1 MKNAMRLKSRDIEA
15 IKFAARET
23 FGESAT
29 VRLFGSRV
37 DDILRG
43 GDIDLHFTVDDGQQ
57 DYRHAGNFKWK
68 LFQFIDEQKVD
79 LVFHVRGRE
88 LRLIDRVAIEEG
100 IVL

>member
-1 MKNAMRLKSRDIEA
+1 MRLKPRDIDA
-15 IKFAARET
+15 IKTATRAT
-23 FGESAT
+23 FGDKAI

-37 DDILRG
+37 DDSLRG

-68 LFQFIDEQKVD
+68 LFQLIDEQKVD